1 MQNKYIKKVVAFSIV
16 VILLMIA
23 MVPAFG
29 SVIVKTTNDGIEISN
44 DLTKVSTDRGWY
56 WKPPYPNY
64 APHTPGGMPDFDQ
77 KQDRWKSISDG
88 GNGIADTNATGD
100 DVQLIPVGGAVN
112 PGDIIVAPGPN
123 CQLDTNVS
131 GDDVEEWAF
140 CGPVAIAN
148 CFWWFDSKF
157 ANPDGTP
164 GDGIDEFSL
173 VENYGVA
180 DDHSSDNVPLLIEKL
195 ARAMNTTDKGTTYI
209 SDMQNAVNE
218 WFTDTG
224 LADWFEETTY
234 NMPTFEFI
242 EGEIERSQ
250 DVILL
255 LGFYDYVIGDKV
267 VDQSQPV
274 GLYND
279 WLQTSTWWD
288 YQSFVPTVNRLDAI
302 KILLVS
308 NNPDDCEIEINVY
321 DTQGGLPIGTAT
333 LNPGYLAA
341 PTWIQFHFEP
351 SVDLN
356 PYDTYYFDVRQ
367 LEDGFHYEWFFMS
380 PDPYAAGTGW
390 MNQVP
395 NDPYGN
401 PFDWTFETEHYDP
414 PPGSVR
420 RGAHYVTCAG
430 VNSEEF
436 KIAFS
441 DPRYNVSN
449 PSGGDHNDA
458 QNVSHDTYNVNTTC
472 PCPDLEYEW
481 WLPDYHSG
489 YDYTIVEQAVVICP
503 LPDEEPPIVEITK
516 PGSAIY
522 FLNIEIFPFFLPF
535 IIGPIDIEVTASDN
549 REIESVEF
557 KINDISQ
564 WTDTTEPYI
573 WTWEEGVFFIQ
584 NIEVVAVDGSG
595 NHGYDTR
602 TVLKFF

>member
-1 MQNKYIKKVVAFSIV
+1 MYYIIKFKGDKIMQNKYMKKAVVFSIV
-16 VILLMIA
+16 TILIIIA
-23 MVPAFG
+23 LVPAFN
-29 SVIVKTTNDGIEISN
+29 SAIVKTTNDGIEISN
-44 DLTKVSTDRGWY
+44 GLIEVYTDRGWY
-56 WKPPYPNY
+56 WKPSYPNY

-157 ANPDGTP
+157 ADPDGTP
-164 GDGIDEFSL
+164 GDGNDDFAL
-173 VENYGVA
+173 VEDYGA
-180 DDHSSDNVPLLIEKL
+180 GDDHSSDNVPLLIEKL
-195 ARAMNTTDKGTTYI
+195 ARAMNTTSKGTTYI
-209 SDMQNAVNE
+209 DDMEDAIDE

-224 LADWFEETTY
+224 LADWFEEITY

-267 VDQSQPV
+267 VDQEQPI
-274 GLYND
+274 GIQND
-279 WLQTSTWWD
+279 NLQTFTWWD
-288 YQSFVPTVNRLDAI
+288 YQSFVPGVERLDAI
-302 KILLVS
+302 QLLLNS
-308 NNPDDCEIEINVY
+308 NGPPCDIEVNVY
-321 DTQGGLPIGTAT
+321 DSPSGPPIAT
-333 LNPGYLAA
+333 SVLNPGNL
-341 PTWIQFHFEP
+341 PTSTWVQFHFDPFVEL
-351 SVDLN
+351 VVGN
-356 PYDTYYFDVRQ
+356 TYYFDVRQ
-367 LEDGFHYEWFFMS
+367 LDPGYHYEWWFLYFVPPD
-380 PDPYAAGTGW
+380 PDPYPPGLGW
-390 MNQVP
+390 M
-395 NDPYGN
+395 DGYPYDSQGYD
-401 PFDWTFETEHYDP
+401 FDWAFKTEYYDP
-414 PPGSVR
+414 PPGLVR

-436 KIAFS
+436 KIAFG

-458 QNVSHDTYNVNTTC
+458 QNVSHDIYNVNTTC

-481 WLPDYHSG
+481 WLPDYPSD

-522 FLNIEIFPFFLPF
+522 FLNTEIFPFFLPF

-557 KINDISQ
+557 KINNVTQ
-564 WTDTTEPYI
+564 
-573 WTWEEGVFFIQ
+573 
-584 NIEVVAVDGSG
+584 
-595 NHGYDTR
+595 
-602 TVLKFF
+602 